1 MIKPLA
7 ETIILLEMWSGKQ
20 DKDCTNF
27 SVFQLPDFQTL
38 LGSKLNLSR
47 SDDLLFSPS
56 YIKLCQPYVN
66 IKSFE
71 NIARVSNC
79 PDDDVVN
86 KV

>member
-7 ETIILLEMWSGKQ
+7 ETNILLEMWSGKQ
-20 DKDCTNF
+20 LAQYYKDCTNF

-71 NIARVSNC
+71 NI
-79 PDDDVVN
+79 N
-86 KV
+86 KSLKLP